1 MTKFPI
7 FGFFGYFLHASKCVQ
22 PLEICRST
30 WCDTS
35 PALKWTAHGTSH
47 VCLGSLINGTR
58 CHHCMARLAD
68 AHGTFASRL
77 LPCVNS
83 ERPGAAFLGLQVS
96 DIVTPLVSQI
106 FFEKDVLCSQ
116 AEQKPKAN
124 FLPTSPGSHAAT
136 AL

>member
-1 MTKFPI
+1 M
-7 FGFFGYFLHASKCVQ
+7 
-22 PLEICRST
+22 ICNRVS
-30 WCDTS
+30 
-35 PALKWTAHGTSH
+35 LKRRYTIEKHP
-47 VCLGSLINGTR
+47 
-58 CHHCMARLAD
+58 
-68 AHGTFASRL
+68 SRL
-77 LPCVNS
+77 LPYVNS